1 MKKGRY
7 ACNTDT
13 KQSWNRKSKYKK
25 DIVFP
30 VTKTVMK
37 AREIYKKMVVKN
49 DQVTE
54 EIFELWTKNSID
66 GNK

>member
-1 MKKGRY
+1 MEREDMHVILTQ
-7 ACNTDT
+7 NNLE
-13 KQSWNRKSKYKK
+13 SRKSKCKK

-37 AREIYKKMVVKN
+37 ARERYKKMVVKN
-49 DQVTE
+49 NQVTE

-66 GNK
+66 

>member
-1 MKKGRY
+1 
-7 ACNTDT
+7 
-13 KQSWNRKSKYKK
+13 
-25 DIVFP
+25 
-30 VTKTVMK
+30 MK